1 MTTRV
6 LFIGVMVMLLIAYAI
21 SFSSL
26 YSEREERVKERMEK
40 CEKVDTFLYKGHTML
55 RFTNEHDITV
65 CHSPEC
71 SKCRLFYD

>member
-6 LFIGVMVMLLIAYAI
+6 LFIGVMAMLLIAYAI
-21 SFSSL
+21 SFFSP
-26 YSEREERVKERMEK
+26 YSERKERIKERMEK
-40 CEKVDTFLYKGHTML
+40 CENVDTFLYKGHTML
-55 RFTNEHDITV
+55 RFTDEHDITV